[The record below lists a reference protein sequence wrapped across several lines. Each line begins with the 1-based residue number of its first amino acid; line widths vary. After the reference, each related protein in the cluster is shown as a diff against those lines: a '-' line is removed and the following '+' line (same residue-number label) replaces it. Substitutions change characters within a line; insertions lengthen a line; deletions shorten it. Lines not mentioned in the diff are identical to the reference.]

1 MNEQQ
6 NIKPKK
12 VYVEIS
18 EFWADGCAISTL
30 KISRR
35 TWSKILAGER
45 YEKSVSAYYD
55 GARSTVDWIF
65 ENRKLSIIGDDS
77 TYHVEN
83 YGVDYLSIRITG
95 IK

>member
-6 NIKPKK
+6 NIKPQK

-18 EFWADGCAISTL
+18 EFWGDGCAISTI

-45 YEKSVSAYYD
+45 YEKSVSAYFD
-55 GARSTVDWIF
+55 GALSTVEWIF
-65 ENRKLSIIGDDS
+65 ENCKLSIIGDDL
-77 TYHVEN
+77 TYHIEDQKVEELTTEIT
-83 YGVDYLSIRITG
+83 YGN
-95 IK
+95 